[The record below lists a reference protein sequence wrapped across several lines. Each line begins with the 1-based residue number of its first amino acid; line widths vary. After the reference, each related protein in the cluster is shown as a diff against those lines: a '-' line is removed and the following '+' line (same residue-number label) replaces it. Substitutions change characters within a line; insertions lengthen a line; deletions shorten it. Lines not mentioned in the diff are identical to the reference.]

1 MDHRSP
7 SRVSAVETRTIVR
20 LADSELAA
28 VDRCS
33 CGTLRVHLGAVT
45 LRVTPE
51 ALQQIMHTLGTA
63 LIANAGLSAATP
75 SPLTTPAVGVRKL
88 PRGQS

>member
-1 MDHRSP
+1 MEHRRP
-7 SRVSAVETRTIVR
+7 ARVSAVETCTIVR

-33 CGTLRVHLGAVT
+33 CGTLRVHLGAIT
-45 LRVTPE
+45 LRVTPQ
-51 ALQQIMHTLGTA
+51 ALQQIVHTLGCA
-63 LIANAGLSAATP
+63 LLASAGLEVAQP
-75 SPLTTPAVGVRKL
+75 SSLTTPALGARKL

>member
-7 SRVSAVETRTIVR
+7 SRISAIETCTIVR

-51 ALQQIMHTLGTA
+51 ALQQIMHTLGSA
-63 LIANAGLSAATP
+63 LIANAGLEAVTP
-75 SPLTTPAVGVRKL
+75 SQLTTSTVGTRKM